1 MRLLAGAERESASG
15 RCPPLWPALTP
26 AIRRRRTSRAVALI
40 PAHVPGAQEPA
51 GGDPDL
57 ERHRGL
63 DAQSHGRTLGPR
75 EADSRP
81 RRSPRSRVDRTR
93 RHRGWGCTA
102 EQVERPDL
110 VEVAAIIIGGRGIIT
125 SAKIPSAKTTP
136 RARRR
141 TATHSY
147 RTRPTIKA
155 ASGKT
160 PASDNRR
167 REAVDMGSPVSSAA
181 HIASCH
187 ATAAD
192 ESNDHE

>member
-81 RRSPRSRVDRTR
+81 RRSARSRVDRTR

-110 VEVAAIIIGGRGIIT
+110 VEVAAIIIGGTRHHNISKDPLGQDG
-125 SAKIPSAKTTP
+125 PS
-136 RARRR
+136 RAS
-141 TATHSY
+141 SY
-147 RTRPTIKA
+147 GYAQLPNSSDHKGRLRQD
-155 ASGKT
+155 SGL
-160 PASDNRR
+160 
-167 REAVDMGSPVSSAA
+167 
-181 HIASCH
+181 
-187 ATAAD
+187 
-192 ESNDHE
+192 